1 MSGFLNDLR
10 YCLRTLRKNPG
21 FAAMAVLTLALGIGA
36 NTAIF
41 SVVSGILLKPLPF
54 EDPDRVVSLYNQF
67 LALNLKYASTSVAD
81 FYDYRQLKHIFE
93 EVATINGMN
102 FNLTGAEKVERI
114 PGAAVSASL
123 FPMLGTKPLVGR
135 LFTEDDDQPG
145 RDKIVILDEGLWRNR
160 FGADRNILGQKVQ
173 LSGEPYTVIGVVP
186 SVLGAFAEMRMFKPA
201 GFTPEQKS
209 PNRRGNQ
216 FLFTIGRLKK
226 GVSLQQARAGMDTFG
241 KQLQKQFPDNYPPS
255 AGWSIQVEPLSE
267 RVTGDLRPALL
278 ILLGAVGFVLLIA
291 CANVANLL
299 LARSTARSREI
310 AIRSTLGAGSRRI
323 ARQLMTE
330 SLLLGLIGGG
340 AGLLLG
346 EWIVVFLVQNAPPGI
361 PRMNEIRLDSPVLLF
376 TFAISLAS
384 GLLFGMFPVMK
395 LASANLNDTLKEAGR
410 GNSGNLRRHK
420 LRSLLVIAE
429 VALSLVLLVG
439 AGLMLQSFFR
449 LQRVDPGFRAHNVL
463 TFQISLPKSH
473 YATDEQA
480 SLFFDRLLKRVQ
492 SLPGVSAA
500 GATST
505 LPFSGNN
512 SSGSFNI
519 EGLTVPPGGTGPH
532 ADQRSVSPRFFAA
545 MGIPLRQGRAFEE
558 TDSRPAPPV
567 AVIDEKLARQ
577 YWPNQDPIGKRVN
590 RGDKIWITIVGI
602 VGHIQHSQLDSE
614 SKGVLYTCYLQGYA
628 QAMGVVVRTDNDPKL
643 LTSAV
648 PRVVSELDKDMPVF
662 GVQTME
668 QRLSAS
674 LVPRRAAMTLLLI
687 FAGLALLL
695 ASVGIY
701 GVISQTVTQRTQEI
715 GIRIALGAERKVV
728 LGMILKQAMTLTGI
742 GLGAGIAGGL
752 VVTQFMKG
760 ILFGVNTTDPLTFLV
775 VAFFLGAVAAL
786 ASYLPAWRATRI
798 DPTIA
803 LRYE

>member
-54 EDPDRVVSLYNQF
+54 EDPDRLVALYNQF

-102 FNLTGAEKVERI
+102 FNLTGGEQVERI

-123 FPMLGTKPLVGR
+123 FPMLGTKPLIGR

-145 RDKIVILDEGLWRNR
+145 HDNVVILDEGLWRNR

-173 LSGEPYTVIGVVP
+173 LSGEPYTVVGVVP
-186 SVLGAFAEMRMFKPA
+186 EALASVAEMHMFKPA
-201 GFTPEQKS
+201 GFTPAQRS

-226 GVSLQQARAGMDTFG
+226 DVSLQQARAGMDTFG
-241 KQLQKQFPDNYPPS
+241 KQLQKQFPNNYPPS

-310 AIRSTLGAGSRRI
+310 AIRSTLGAGNRRI

-330 SLLLGLIGGG
+330 SLLLGLLGGG

-384 GLLFGMFPVMK
+384 GCCSECFP
-395 LASANLNDTLKEAGR
+395 
-410 GNSGNLRRHK
+410 
-420 LRSLLVIAE
+420 
-429 VALSLVLLVG
+429 
-439 AGLMLQSFFR
+439 
-449 LQRVDPGFRAHNVL
+449 
-463 TFQISLPKSH
+463 
-473 YATDEQA
+473 
-480 SLFFDRLLKRVQ
+480 
-492 SLPGVSAA
+492 
-500 GATST
+500 
-505 LPFSGNN
+505 
-512 SSGSFNI
+512 
-519 EGLTVPPGGTGPH
+519 
-532 ADQRSVSPRFFAA
+532 
-545 MGIPLRQGRAFEE
+545 
-558 TDSRPAPPV
+558 
-567 AVIDEKLARQ
+567 
-577 YWPNQDPIGKRVN
+577 
-590 RGDKIWITIVGI
+590 
-602 VGHIQHSQLDSE
+602 
-614 SKGVLYTCYLQGYA
+614 
-628 QAMGVVVRTDNDPKL
+628 
-643 LTSAV
+643 
-648 PRVVSELDKDMPVF
+648 
-662 GVQTME
+662 
-668 QRLSAS
+668 
-674 LVPRRAAMTLLLI
+674 
-687 FAGLALLL
+687 
-695 ASVGIY
+695 
-701 GVISQTVTQRTQEI
+701 
-715 GIRIALGAERKVV
+715 
-728 LGMILKQAMTLTGI
+728 
-742 GLGAGIAGGL
+742 
-752 VVTQFMKG
+752 
-760 ILFGVNTTDPLTFLV
+760 
-775 VAFFLGAVAAL
+775 
-786 ASYLPAWRATRI
+786 
-798 DPTIA
+798 
-803 LRYE
+803 